1 MTEPVYTAISFAP
14 VQGFI
19 EKSRKLRDLYGASQ
33 ILSYISAKI
42 VYRARN
48 IDGVQVIS
56 PVPSADNSN
65 MDLIQGLP
73 NRILLEGRF
82 SYNDAKSAIAEGW
95 NEIILGCRSWIEHE
109 SQLSSDFTFSGEGWE
124 RAWTKWKINAWE
136 IFWGEGLNIP
146 EAMLALET
154 NKLRRDWTVPN
165 WNGES
170 SSLSGADAIAYPNM
184 DSKDNV
190 GSKYNPGRERE
201 ELCEFYEKLAR
212 ALENTKQ
219 KDEPIF
225 LDDSERL
232 SIPELIKRLVT
243 HHQVAKHIDEKQ
255 SLYAK
260 SFREMLRVQDKEQGG
275 GGYWT
280 GWFMG
285 DGDKVG
291 KHLKGLETAEEIKNF
306 SHSLRDWGR
315 KFQADFKLG
324 RVVYAGGDDFFGV
337 MYGTDKNPQRDG
349 VEAIDF
355 LVKLGSRWDSG
366 KLGVNLSVGFVWAG
380 HSVPQR
386 DVLQHCREAEKNAK
400 NLGRN
405 RFTIRLL
412 FNNGQFVQWTTPW
425 KYLEWLKDYRDR
437 SSPDRKTGKDA
448 NWSHVYSDL
457 AQLKSRHAIPPK
469 NAPLTDQ
476 PNEAVVA
483 LALFGL
489 YFGDEKKEILSQERK
504 SITGSESTKSM
515 TEWIEGMIQVGWQL
529 CSDS

>member
-1 MTEPVYTAISFAP
+1 
-14 VQGFI
+14 
-19 EKSRKLRDLYGASQ
+19 
-33 ILSYISAKI
+33 
-42 VYRARN
+42 
-48 IDGVQVIS
+48 
-56 PVPSADNSN
+56 
-65 MDLIQGLP
+65 
-73 NRILLEGRF
+73 
-82 SYNDAKSAIAEGW
+82 
-95 NEIILGCRSWIEHE
+95 
-109 SQLSSDFTFSGEGWE
+109 
-124 RAWTKWKINAWE
+124 
-136 IFWGEGLNIP
+136 
-146 EAMLALET
+146 
-154 NKLRRDWTVPN
+154 
-165 WNGES
+165 
-170 SSLSGADAIAYPNM
+170 
-184 DSKDNV
+184 
-190 GSKYNPGRERE
+190 
-201 ELCEFYEKLAR
+201 
-212 ALENTKQ
+212 
-219 KDEPIF
+219 
-225 LDDSERL
+225 
-232 SIPELIKRLVT
+232 
-243 HHQVAKHIDEKQ
+243 
-255 SLYAK
+255 
-260 SFREMLRVQDKEQGG
+260 
-275 GGYWT
+275 
-280 GWFMG
+280 
-285 DGDKVG
+285 
-291 KHLKGLETAEEIKNF
+291 
-306 SHSLRDWGR
+306 
-315 KFQADFKLG
+315 
-324 RVVYAGGDDFFGV
+324 

-405 RFTIRLL
+405 RVTIRLL